1 MVRVRMLGLGLSAVV
16 SAVVRV
22 KVRVVR
28 HGSGCIYLLRYFASP
43 SLLHSTIFN
52 GCVMSIT

>member
-1 MVRVRMLGLGLSAVV
+1 MLGFGLSAVV

-28 HGSGCIYLLRYFASP
+28 HGSGCIYSLGYFANP
-43 SLLHSTIFN
+43 SLLHSTILN
-52 GCVMSIT
+52 GRVMSIA